1 MLIAE
6 KSGTNWLYLEKHK
19 IGQKNS
25 VGTVQAA
32 ALKKKL
38 LLGTAIKRDIEKYNV
53 LRR

>member
-1 MLIAE
+1 VE
-6 KSGTNWLYLEKHK
+6 P
-19 IGQKNS
+19 IGFIWRNTKLDKKNS

-38 LLGTAIKRDIEKYNV
+38 LLGTAKKRDIEKYNV